1 MKSASYRLDY
11 IGEMEVGEKKVV
23 YDGSLD
29 RLYNHDFELF
39 RIQHPRHNAT

>member
-1 MKSASYRLDY
+1 MQLYRKYNYEERYSYRLDY

-29 RLYNHDFELF
+29 RLYNYDFELF
-39 RIQHPRHNAT
+39 